1 MIDWTNEERQMR
13 DDTERYWRE
22 YNAPFYR
29 VKFALARVYV
39 LTVGRL
45 AGRVK

>member
-1 MIDWTNEERQMR
+1 MIDWTDEERQFR
-13 DDTERYWRE
+13 DEDERAWRE

-29 VKFALARVYV
+29 IKFALARVYV

-45 AGRVK
+45 TRRVK